1 MDTNADMLRSW
12 VKQIIE
18 HDKEVKRAEAAKQR
32 EASETNQENRKK
44 HGTET

>member
-18 HDKEVKRAEAAKQR
+18 HDKEVKRAEAAKER
-32 EASETNQENRKK
+32 EASETRNQTRK
-44 HGTET
+44 